1 MDWNNDGKVDEKDAA
16 FYYSVLNEQES
27 TPSQGNSSS
36 SGETGWVEN
45 LFCLIY
51 LGLLLPGT
59 IPINTFTM
67 LIGLFC
73 AGKLII
79 SFLNS

>member
-1 MDWNNDGKVDEKDAA
+1 MDWNNDGKVDVQDAA
-16 FYYSVLNEQES
+16 FYHSVLNEQED
-27 TPSQGNSSS
+27 TPSQGS
-36 SGETGWVEN
+36 SGTNGDTSWAVN

-67 LIGLFC
+67 LVGLFC

>member
-1 MDWNNDGKVDEKDAA
+1 MDWNNDGKVDVQDAA
-16 FYYSVLNEQES
+16 FYHSVLNEQGG
-27 TPSQGNSSS
+27 TPPQGNSGSNGDTS
-36 SGETGWVEN
+36 WVGN
-45 LFCLIY
+45 LFCMIY
-51 LGLLLPGT
+51 IGLLLPGT
-59 IPINTFTM
+59 IPINTLTM